1 MIETL
6 TKTSMGLLFL
16 ASVPVG
22 GDPSLWANWGLA
34 GMVVGYTLYRDWQR
48 EKRMSEAIEK
58 HEEWV
63 RRTLVGALERNS
75 VAMERVVER
84 LDKDSDERAT

>member
-48 EKRMSEAIEK
+48 EKRMSEAIER

-63 RRTLVGALERNS
+63 RGTLVGALERNS

-84 LDKDSDERAT
+84 LDKDAKAT

>member
-1 MIETL
+1 VIETL

-16 ASVPVG
+16 ASVPMG

-34 GMVVGYTLYRDWQR
+34 GLVVGYTLYRDWQR
-48 EKRMSEAIEK
+48 ERRMSEAMEK

-63 RRTLVGALERNS
+63 RSKLLGVLERNS

-84 LDKDSDERAT
+84 LDKEAKAP

>member
-16 ASVPVG
+16 ASVPMG

-63 RRTLVGALERNS
+63 RGTLVGALERNS

-84 LDKDSDERAT
+84 LDKDAKAT